1 MDLILRNIIKE
12 EIMPKIERIVGVDL
26 GTTKVAAIIAEVDET
41 ELKVVGVGSTPS
53 YGLKRGVIINLE
65 KAVES
70 IKKALDEASR
80 MAGFKVDA
88 CYAGVSG
95 SHIES
100 INAHAMI
107 ATSRIG
113 GVITKRDIERVMEQ
127 AQAIALPLDREIIHA
142 IPIEYIVDN
151 ERGIKDPVGM
161 SGVKLEAEVHI
172 VTAAIA
178 SAQNIYNALERAGLK
193 VKDLVLQPLASAH
206 AVLQPD
212 ERDLGVC
219 LLDIGGGTTDL
230 AIFYDGAI
238 RHTEVIPLGGEYVTN
253 DIAIGIR
260 TPYKQ
265 AESIK
270 KKYATLAL
278 GSDEKGA
285 EIKVAGIGGREDR
298 QITREQLHGIVR
310 PRIEE
315 ILMITHKAIKKSG
328 FADVLAAGVVITGGT
343 ARLDGLA
350 AVAEEIFNLPV
361 KIGIPKKIGGL
372 TDIILDPIYATGVG
386 LVLYGYEEKNE
397 TLIKKVKTK
406 GIFEAIRK
414 RFEDWSAKYF

>member
-1 MDLILRNIIKE
+1 
-12 EIMPKIERIVGVDL
+12 MPKKERIVGVDL
-26 GTTKVAAIIAEVDET
+26 GTTKVAAIIAELENG

-65 KAVES
+65 KAVDS
-70 IKKALDEASR
+70 IRKAVDEASR
-80 MAGFKVDA
+80 MAGFRVDA
-88 CYAGVSG
+88 CYAGISG

-113 GVITKRDIERVMEQ
+113 GVITKRDIERVIEQ

-172 VTAAIA
+172 VTAAIT
-178 SAQNIYNALERAGLK
+178 SAQNIYTALEKAGLK
-193 VKDLVLQPLASAH
+193 VKDLVLQPLASSYS
-206 AVLQPD
+206 VLQPD
-212 ERDLGVC
+212 EIDLGVC
-219 LLDIGGGTTDL
+219 LLDVGGGTTDL

-238 RHTEVIPLGGEYVTN
+238 RHTEVIPLGGEYITN

-265 AESIK
+265 AEAIK
-270 KKYATLAL
+270 KKYATLAITPE
-278 GSDEKGA
+278 EKKE
-285 EIKVAGIGGREDR
+285 EIKVPGIGGREDR
-298 QITREQLHGIVR
+298 FITKEMLHSIVS
-310 PRIEE
+310 PRVEE
-315 ILMITHKAIKKSG
+315 ILMITHKAVKKSG
-328 FADVLAAGVVITGGT
+328 FADVLAAGAVITGGT
-343 ARLDGLA
+343 ARLNGIA
-350 AVAEEIFNLPV
+350 HVAEEIFNLPV

-386 LVLYGYEEKNE
+386 LVIYGHEKKNQ
-397 TLIKKVKTK
+397 TLIPRARGGGV
-406 GIFEAIRK
+406 FDAIKK
-414 RFEDWSAKYF
+414 RFENWYTKYF

>member
-1 MDLILRNIIKE
+1 
-12 EIMPKIERIVGVDL
+12 MPKKDRIVGIDL
-26 GTTKVAAIIAEVDET
+26 GTTKIAAIIAEAEGDD
-41 ELKVVGVGSTPS
+41 LKVVGVGSTPS

-70 IKKALDEASR
+70 IRKAVDEASR

-88 CYAGVSG
+88 CYAGISG

-107 ATSRIG
+107 ATSRVG
-113 GVITKRDIERVMEQ
+113 GVITKRDIERVIEQ

-172 VTAAIA
+172 VTAAIT
-178 SAQNIYNALERAGLK
+178 SAQNIYNALERAALK
-193 VKDLVLQPLASAH
+193 VKDLVLQPLASSYS
-206 AVLQPD
+206 VVQPD
-212 ERDLGVC
+212 EIDLGVC

-238 RHTEVIPLGGEYVTN
+238 RHTEVIPLGGGYITN

-260 TPYKQ
+260 TPYNQ
-265 AESIK
+265 AEVIK
-270 KKYATLAL
+270 KKYATLSL
-278 GSDEKGA
+278 TSEEKK
-285 EIKVAGIGGREDR
+285 EKIKVPGIGGREDR
-298 QITREQLHGIVR
+298 YITKETLYSIVS
-310 PRIEE
+310 PRVEE
-315 ILMITHKAIKKSG
+315 ILMISHKAIKKSG
-328 FADVLAAGVVITGGT
+328 FADVLAAGAVITGGT
-343 ARLDGLA
+343 ARLDNLA
-350 AVAEEIFNLPV
+350 HLAEEVFNLPV
-361 KIGIPKKIGGL
+361 KIGIPKRIGGL

-386 LVLYGYEEKNE
+386 LILYGFEKKNQ
-397 TLIKKVKTK
+397 TLIKRPK
-406 GIFEAIRK
+406 GVGIVDVLKK
-414 RFEDWSAKYF
+414 RFEDWFNKYF

>member
-1 MDLILRNIIKE
+1 MAK
-12 EIMPKIERIVGVDL
+12 KERIVGVDL
-26 GTTKVAAIIAEVDET
+26 GTTKVAAIIAEVEGDD
-41 ELKVVGVGSTPS
+41 LKVVGVGSTTS

-65 KAVES
+65 KSVES
-70 IKKALDEASR
+70 IQKAVEEACR
-80 MAGFKVDA
+80 MAGFKVDS
-88 CYAGVSG
+88 CYAGISG

-107 ATSRIG
+107 ATSRAG
-113 GVITKRDIERVMEQ
+113 GVIQKRDIERVIEQ

-151 ERGIKDPVGM
+151 ERGIKDPIGM

-172 VTAAIA
+172 VTAAIT
-178 SAQNIYNALERAGLK
+178 SAQNIYTALERAGLK
-193 VKDLVLQPLASAH
+193 VKDLVLQPLASSYS
-206 AVLQPD
+206 VLQPD
-212 ERDLGVC
+212 EIDLGVC

-253 DIAIGIR
+253 DITIGIR

-265 AESIK
+265 AEMIK
-270 KKYATLAL
+270 KKYATLSL
-278 GSDEKGA
+278 TPDEKKE
-285 EIKVAGIGGREDR
+285 EIKVPGIGGREDR
-298 QITREQLHGIVR
+298 YITKETLYSIVS

-328 FADVLAAGVVITGGT
+328 FADVLAAGCVVTGGT
-343 ARLDGLA
+343 ARLGGLA
-350 AVAEEIFNLPV
+350 QVAEEVFNLPV

-386 LVLYGYEEKNE
+386 LVLYGYEKKNQ
-397 TLIKKVKTK
+397 TLIKRSQGSGV
-406 GIFEAIRK
+406 FEALKK
-414 RFEDWSAKYF
+414 RFESWYSKYF

>member
-1 MDLILRNIIKE
+1 
-12 EIMPKIERIVGVDL
+12 V
-26 GTTKVAAIIAEVDET
+26 
-41 ELKVVGVGSTPS
+41 
-53 YGLKRGVIINLE
+53 
-65 KAVES
+65 S
-70 IKKALDEASR
+70 I
-80 MAGFKVDA
+80 
-88 CYAGVSG
+88 SG

-107 ATSRIG
+107 ATSRAG
-113 GVITKRDIERVMEQ
+113 GVISKRDIERVIEQ

-172 VTAAIA
+172 VTAAIT
-178 SAQNIYNALERAGLK
+178 SAQNIFTALEKAGLK
-193 VKDLVLQPLASAH
+193 VKDLVLQPLASSY

-212 ERDLGVC
+212 EIDLGVC
-219 LLDIGGGTTDL
+219 LLDVGGGTTDL

-265 AESIK
+265 AEMIK
-270 KKYATLAL
+270 KKYASLSITAE
-278 GSDEKGA
+278 EKKE
-285 EIKVAGIGGREDR
+285 EIKVPGIGGREDR
-298 QITREQLHGIVR
+298 FISKEQLYSIVA
-310 PRIEE
+310 PRVEE
-315 ILMITHKAIKKSG
+315 ILMITNKAIKKSG
-328 FADVLAAGVVITGGT
+328 FADVLAAGAVITGGT
-343 ARLDGLA
+343 ARLGGLA
-350 AVAEEIFNLPV
+350 QIAEEIFNLPV

-386 LVLYGYEEKNE
+386 LILYGFEKKNV
-397 TLIKKVKTK
+397 TLIKKTK
-406 GIFEAIRK
+406 GIGIFDTLKK
-414 RFEDWSAKYF
+414 RFESWYTKYF

>member
-1 MDLILRNIIKE
+1 
-12 EIMPKIERIVGVDL
+12 MPKKDRIVGVDL
-26 GTTKVAAIIAEVDET
+26 GTTKIAAIIAEANGED
-41 ELKVVGVGSTPS
+41 LKVVGVGSTPS

-70 IKKALDEASR
+70 IRKAVDEASR
-80 MAGFKVDA
+80 MAGFRVDS
-88 CYAGVSG
+88 CYAGISG

-107 ATSRIG
+107 ATSRAG
-113 GVITKRDIERVMEQ
+113 GVITKRDIERVIEQ

-172 VTAAIA
+172 VTAAIT
-178 SAQNIYNALERAGLK
+178 SAQNIFNALERAGLK
-193 VKDLVLQPLASAH
+193 VKDLVLQPLASSYS
-206 AVLQPD
+206 VLQPD
-212 ERDLGVC
+212 EIDLGVC

-238 RHTEVIPLGGEYVTN
+238 RHTEVIPLGGGYITN
-253 DIAIGIR
+253 DVAIGIR

-265 AESIK
+265 AEGIK

-278 GSDEKGA
+278 TPEAKKEK
-285 EIKVAGIGGREDR
+285 IKVPGIGGREDR
-298 QITREQLHGIVR
+298 FITKETLYSIVS
-310 PRIEE
+310 PRVEE
-315 ILMITHKAIKKSG
+315 ILMISNKAIKKSG
-328 FADVLAAGVVITGGT
+328 FADVLAAGAVITGGT
-343 ARLDGLA
+343 ARLHDLA
-350 AVAEEIFNLPV
+350 HLAEDVFNLPV
-361 KIGIPKKIGGL
+361 KIGIPKKLGGL

-386 LVLYGYEEKNE
+386 LILYGFEKKNQ
-397 TLIKKVKTK
+397 TLIRRSK
-406 GIFEAIRK
+406 GVGVVDALKK
-414 RFEDWSAKYF
+414 RFEDWFTKYF